1 MLQFMD
7 IMPHIS
13 LYDLQIRIVQLML
26 HYFQIVI
33 VQLMVQFIDIMPH
46 IMLHRATYHVTV
58 FMIGNCTDHIIT
70 YGSSLSSFVQLL
82 SHFCPVHTHLL
93 YSKRFMYILY

>member
-1 MLQFMD
+1 
-7 IMPHIS
+7 
-13 LYDLQIRIVQLML
+13 
-26 HYFQIVI
+26 
-33 VQLMVQFIDIMPH
+33 MVQFIDIMPH

-82 SHFCPVHTHLL
+82 SHFCPVAEYQFGEAERLGKSTPE
-93 YSKRFMYILY
+93 SVTCIS